1 MRFLAL
7 RRPFFCLSNSNRRA
21 IPRGPV
27 PAKADPELPL
37 LQHTFPEKL
46 ARPEQ
51 NKWRGETRGS
61 LRLLRAGSSLS
72 CGPGSSGALPGRQK
86 RHENVAF
93 HARHGLDLPLIANF
107 QQQPVHLGTPHFLMG
122 HFAATVK
129 NHGAHFVAVTEEADN
144 LILANLIVVFSS
156 VGPKLY
162 FFQLRAATALALL
175 VGFLVL
181 LVLIFPV
188 VGDFADRRFGGGRNF
203 HQIESPLTRELHR
216 LERLH
221 DAELPTVFVNH
232 PDFARPDALVHAH
245 AVTRPE
251 VAIRNKSPS
260 STLGTSFPRNH
271 REPAPKSMNTRPRRK
286 SRRERASKY
295 TMADISHGNRLE
307 SCES

>member
-7 RRPFFCLSNSNRRA
+7 QRPFFCLSNSLRAEERFLEALCQPRPIRRC
-21 IPRGPV
+21 PPTTRLSG
-27 PAKADPELPL
+27 
-37 LQHTFPEKL
+37 KL

-72 CGPGSSGALPGRQK
+72 CRPGSSGALPGRQK

-122 HFAATVK
+122 HLAATVK

-188 VGDFADRRFGGGRNF
+188 VGDFADRR
-203 HQIESPLTRELHR
+203 
-216 LERLH
+216 
-221 DAELPTVFVNH
+221 
-232 PDFARPDALVHAH
+232 
-245 AVTRPE
+245 
-251 VAIRNKSPS
+251 
-260 STLGTSFPRNH
+260 
-271 REPAPKSMNTRPRRK
+271 
-286 SRRERASKY
+286 
-295 TMADISHGNRLE
+295 
-307 SCES
+307 